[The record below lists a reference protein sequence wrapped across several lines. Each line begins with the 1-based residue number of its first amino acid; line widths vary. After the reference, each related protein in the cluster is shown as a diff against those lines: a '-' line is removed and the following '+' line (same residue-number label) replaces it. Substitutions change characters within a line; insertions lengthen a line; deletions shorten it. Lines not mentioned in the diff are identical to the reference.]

1 MIETLRQM
9 ILEELMIG
17 QDELLNDDEELLLS
31 GRIDSLGIV
40 RLIALIEED
49 FQIHIPPED
58 VIIENFMTLQAIAS
72 YLEVRIAVEKS

>member
-1 MIETLRQM
+1 MEMIDKLRQM

-17 QDELLNDDEELLLS
+17 QDELLKDDEELLLS

-49 FQIHIPPED
+49 FKFIFHLKMSLSKI
-58 VIIENFMTLQAIAS
+58 L
-72 YLEVRIAVEKS
+72 